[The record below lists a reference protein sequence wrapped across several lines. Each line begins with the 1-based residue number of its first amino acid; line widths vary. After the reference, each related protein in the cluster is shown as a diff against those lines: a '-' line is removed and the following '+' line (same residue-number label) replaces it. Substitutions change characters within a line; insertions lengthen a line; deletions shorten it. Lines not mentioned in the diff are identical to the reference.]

1 MVIFLFFFSSI
12 YVYMSVLK
20 YLYIYPYIQLYNL
33 EVASSVCLPVYPFV
47 YIGNWHRWDRSTKP

>member
-1 MVIFLFFFSSI
+1 MVIFLFLFSSI

-33 EVASSVCLPVYPFV
+33 EVASSVCQPVYPFG
-47 YIGNWHRWDRSTKP
+47 YLGDRHRSDQSTKP